1 VKSVALFTV
10 LALLAGCSAT
20 PWKDTGKPG
29 PWCAPNKQSRIYH
42 GTVDYFWALTPE
54 GQGAF
59 DGKWGFKKNYDSI
72 RRELDSY
79 FWDCPF
85 IEQWPVHGSVS
96 AGYLVSI
103 AQHVSPFDLCLV
115 SINPTVIIG
124 SERPN
129 PKRSSFWPV
138 NRSQYHSCYVSST
151 FICDEI
157 AVGTNVPYHPGAKVF
172 WFSPAVDH
180 DLHEID
186 LSSGSA
192 SFPISKRQQIAVVV
206 EGLELKTSR
215 KRKDDD

>member
-1 VKSVALFTV
+1 
-10 LALLAGCSAT
+10 
-20 PWKDTGKPG
+20 
-29 PWCAPNKQSRIYH
+29 
-42 GTVDYFWALTPE
+42 VDYFWALTSE

-59 DGKWGFKKNYDSI
+59 DGKWGGKKNYDSI

-79 FWDCPF
+79 FWHCPF

-96 AGYLVSI
+96 GGYLVSI
-103 AQHVSPFDLCLV
+103 AQHVPPFDLCLV

-124 SERPN
+124 SERKDSKVRALWPEGRA
-129 PKRSSFWPV
+129 PYIGSSFI
-138 NRSQYHSCYVSST
+138 
-151 FICDEI
+151 FGAI
-157 AVGTNVPYHPGAKVF
+157 AVHTNVPYHPGAKVF

-180 DLHEID
+180 DLHEFD

-215 KRKDDD
+215 KRKDGD